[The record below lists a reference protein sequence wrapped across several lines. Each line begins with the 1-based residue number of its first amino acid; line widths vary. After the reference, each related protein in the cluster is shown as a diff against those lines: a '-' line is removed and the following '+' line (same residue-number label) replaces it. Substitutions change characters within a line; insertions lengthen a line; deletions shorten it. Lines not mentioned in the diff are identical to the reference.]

1 MIFLQVVILCVAS
14 GAVLATPN
22 NYGQRAESRQDYQRA
37 PEPQRGYAAPAP
49 QQSYAPVE
57 SQPAQQQRVYLP
69 PTAPPQTQPP
79 APVNSYAPP
88 PVTSPPQ
95 TQTGLLSQGSNPA
108 HEKEAEP
115 EPYEFN
121 YAVKDE
127 ESGNDYSR
135 NEKSDGHTVTGEYRV
150 LLPDGRTQIVTYIAT
165 HDGGYS
171 ADVTYEGEA
180 VYPDEQPAAS
190 NQGGYGAYQ

>member
-1 MIFLQVVILCVAS
+1 MNFLQVVILSVVATV
-14 GAVLATPN
+14 VLADTQRH
-22 NYGQRAESRQDYQRA
+22 NYGQRSESRQDSQRA
-37 PEPQRGYAAPAP
+37 PTPQQGYAAPAP

-57 SQPAQQQRVYLP
+57 SQPRASAPAQRVYLP

-95 TQTGLLSQGSNPA
+95 LLSQASNPA

-115 EPYEFN
+115 EPYEFQ

-135 NEKSDGHTVTGEYRV
+135 NEKSDGHTVTGSYRV

-171 ADVTYEGEA
+171 ADVTYEGVA
-180 VYPDEQPAAS
+180 VYPDEPA
-190 NQGGYGAYQ
+190 GGYGNYQ